1 MIRSSPY
8 PRVQRTRIQGYAL
21 AVGIVFLLI
30 GALGFV
36 PGLTSGY
43 DSMTLAGHESHAH
56 LLGLFRVSVAHNL
69 LHLAYGGVGVLAARK
84 VRASRIYLIAGG
96 AAYLAL
102 SAFGMV
108 VGHDSA
114 VNVVPV
120 NAADNWL
127 HLALGVLLLV
137 LAVDPRG
144 NRPPKLP
151 KPA

>member
-8 PRVQRTRIQGYAL
+8 PRVQRTRIQGYAF
-21 AVGIVFLLI
+21 AIGIVFLLI
-30 GALGFV
+30 GVLGFV

-43 DSMTLAGHESHAH
+43 GSMALAGQESNAH
-56 LLGLFRVSVAHNL
+56 LLGLFRVSIAHNV
-69 LHLAYGGVGVLAARK
+69 LHLAYGAAGILAARGI
-84 VRASRIYLIAGG
+84 RASRIYLIAGG
-96 AAYLAL
+96 AGYLAL

-108 VGHDSA
+108 LGHDSHA
-114 VNVVPV
+114 NVVPV

-127 HLALGVLLLV
+127 HLLLGVLLLV

-151 KPA
+151 KPV

>member
-1 MIRSSPY
+1 MIRPSPY
-8 PRVQRTRIQGYAL
+8 PRVQRTRVQGYAF

-43 DSMTLAGHESHAH
+43 DSMTLAGQESHAH
-56 LLGLFRVSVAHNL
+56 LLGLFRVSIAHNL
-69 LHLAYGGVGVLAARK
+69 LHLAYGAVGILAARK

-96 AAYLAL
+96 AGYLAL

-108 VGHDSA
+108 VGHDSR

-144 NRPPKLP
+144 NRRPKPP